1 MLSYVFIFFYQAYLR
16 NSTHPHETFFLT
28 LYISFCIT
36 HQASRPG
43 RGGGG
48 GGGGVA
54 TLLWHI
60 VCAAPKV
67 YSFLRR
73 FVLKTGIDSA
83 HFGLEFEETRGVF
96 NRVLIPN
103 E

>member
-1 MLSYVFIFFYQAYLR
+1 MKHSSLRCISVFV
-16 NSTHPHETFFLT
+16 
-28 LYISFCIT
+28 
-36 HQASRPG
+36 SRIKHHVQEE
-43 RGGGG
+43 GG